1 MTGKSNPA
9 TPSIEVKGLNDMDFV
24 QMMSNAPSRYQDAHL
39 EVDFDCRV
47 ATLDSRP
54 LALTPKECDLLVLL
68 VQNAG
73 AIVSREELLT
83 RVWGYC
89 KEVRTRTVHV
99 HISRLRKHLSPYGMQ
114 YIETI
119 SGTGYRFQPIRPI
132 ERFRLPLP
140 VSELALTA

>member
-1 MTGKSNPA
+1 VS
-9 TPSIEVKGLNDMDFV
+9 SVEVKGLNDMDFV

-39 EVDFDCRV
+39 EVDFDCRI

-54 LALTPKECDLLVLL
+54 LALTRKECDLLVLL

-73 AIVSREELLT
+73 AIVSREELMM
-83 RVWGYC
+83 RVWGYGQ
-89 KEVRTRTVHV
+89 EIRTRTLDV
-99 HISRLRKHLSPYGMQ
+99 HIRRLRKHLSPYGVR

-119 SGTGYRFQPIRPI
+119 FGIWYRFQPIRPI

-140 VSELALTA
+140 VSELALSA